1 MAVIDCPSPTAGA
14 GEVVAAA
21 IPNLKCLRKVTVWYM
36 NPVPVLQTAGL
47 SGKLQ
52 EMTVRYPKNCE
63 VGMRCA
69 YTDGCRCVFTHCTC
83 VITGKWYTCA
93 HTNFNNEVSSP

>member
-36 NPVPVLQTAGL
+36 NPVPVLQTVGL

-69 YTDGCRCVFTHCTC
+69 CIYRWMSMCVHTLYLCDNWKMVHLCTH
-83 VITGKWYTCA
+83 K
-93 HTNFNNEVSSP
+93 FQQ